1 MIKFLKIF
9 IPVSLKTKAKILFKN
24 YKIVIKNHK
33 IIEHMEIDFMLSR
46 LHSQKKIKIV
56 TFFSSHNAN
65 LFFMLLKES
74 KIEQSY
80 MNQIHF
86 LCLSPNIGKVVKMQK
101 YHNVLWP
108 KKPTKRALLS
118 LLKKSIKNQ

>member
-46 LHSQKKIKIV
+46 LHSQKK
-56 TFFSSHNAN
+56 
-65 LFFMLLKES
+65 LK
-74 KIEQSY
+74 
-80 MNQIHF
+80 F
-86 LCLSPNIGKVVKMQK
+86 
-101 YHNVLWP
+101 
-108 KKPTKRALLS
+108 
-118 LLKKSIKNQ
+118 